1 MRSSYATRELA
12 TEQIATGSALIA
24 FLKQD
29 CIAFGVCIEC
39 IVEDSIEFNIVCM
52 GAMLGMGGMVVAV
65 VMIIIFCGF
74 SVSGFVFVA
83 VGSSAVVRA
92 LNLTLQP
99 L

>member
-1 MRSSYATRELA
+1 VRSSYATRELA

-52 GAMLGMGGMVVAV
+52 DAMLGMGGMVVAV
-65 VMIIIFCGF
+65 VMIIIFVA
-74 SVSGFVFVA
+74 SVF
-83 VGSSAVVRA
+83 
-92 LNLTLQP
+92 LDLYL
-99 L
+99 LLLDHLLL